1 MKTKDMSI
9 RYKLMVPVCGLM
21 FAVVVLVVA
30 GMGSMKNM
38 QDASVNLKEQGINSL
53 IELNEISVEAQKM
66 QRLAVSYCTSGE
78 GDKES
83 IWASVEEC
91 DGKIT
96 QCLQDVNTYLADSS
110 QQENITALEENAAA
124 LYATVS
130 ELKTM
135 MDNKDKSGAILYSN
149 TKLTTAGQSFE
160 QIVSACIELNDA
172 SVNGILDRQSRI
184 YNKVKILCI
193 VCVIICIFMFFY
205 TMWSIEKKVTW
216 RLRVHTGKMDQIID
230 SIEQGQGDLS
240 LRLMVLNKDE
250 MGRMAAN
257 VNRFLDILENI
268 MHKISSN
275 SVSLDSIVTNVM
287 EKANNSNSSACDVS
301 ALAQE
306 LSATMEEVASTVANV
321 DSNASN
327 VMEDLERLQEA
338 TGNILEYA
346 NEMKN
351 RASQLKESAQE
362 NKDDINEMLT
372 PIIGKIKNA
381 VENSK
386 NIEKVNALT
395 DEILNIANQTNL
407 LALNAAIEAARAGEA
422 GRGFS
427 VVAEEIG
434 QLADSS
440 SETAKN
446 IQEINGMVLDLVNE
460 MISNSNEIIQ
470 YMEETILPDYDN
482 FVSNGVQYSDDA
494 AHIDRE
500 MIQYAHSFKDISGM
514 MTEIGEAISD
524 ITKAVDESANGVS
537 NVAGSI
543 QTLVSEIAVI
553 NSQMDENGAI
563 AGSLKEEAQRFN
575 V

>member
-1 MKTKDMSI
+1 MF
-9 RYKLMVPVCGLM
+9 GL
-21 FAVVVLVVA
+21 
-30 GMGSMKNM
+30 
-38 QDASVNLKEQGINSL
+38 
-53 IELNEISVEAQKM
+53 
-66 QRLAVSYCTSGE
+66 
-78 GDKES
+78 
-83 IWASVEEC
+83 
-91 DGKIT
+91 
-96 QCLQDVNTYLADSS
+96 
-110 QQENITALEENAAA
+110 
-124 LYATVS
+124 TVW
-130 ELKTM
+130 
-135 MDNKDKSGAILYSN
+135 
-149 TKLTTAGQSFE
+149 
-160 QIVSACIELNDA
+160 CIE
-172 SVNGILDRQSRI
+172 R
-184 YNKVKILCI
+184 
-193 VCVIICIFMFFY
+193 
-205 TMWSIEKKVTW
+205 KVTW
-216 RLRVHTGKMDQIID
+216 RLRAHTKKMDQIID
-230 SIEQGQGDLS
+230 SIEQGCGDLS

-268 MHKISSN
+268 MQKIN
-275 SVSLDSIVTNVM
+275 NDSLSLNNIVTNVM
-287 EKANNSNSSACDVS
+287 ERANSSNSSACDVS
-301 ALAQE
+301 AVAQE

-321 DSNASN
+321 DSNASG
-327 VMEDLERLQEA
+327 VMEDLEGLQKT
-338 TGNILEYA
+338 TGDILEYA

-351 RASQLKESAQE
+351 RAAKLKEYAQD
-362 NKDDINEMLT
+362 NKEDINQMLT

-395 DEILNIANQTNL
+395 DEILSIANQTNL

-440 SETAKN
+440 SKTAKN
-446 IQEINGMVLDLVNE
+446 IQEINTMVLDLVNE
-460 MISNSNEIIQ
+460 MISNSNEIIH

-482 FVSNGVQYSDDA
+482 FVASGVQYSDDA
-494 AHIDRE
+494 VHIDQE
-500 MIQYAHSFKDISGM
+500 MAQYAQSFKEINSM
-514 MTEIGEAISD
+514 VTEIGESISD

-563 AGSLKEEAQRFN
+563 AGSLKEEAQRFS

>member
-21 FAVVVLVVA
+21 LAVVVLVVA
-30 GMGSMKNM
+30 GMGSMTNM
-38 QDASVNLKEQGINSL
+38 QDASVTLKEQGVNSL

-66 QRLAVSYCTSGE
+66 ERLAMSYCTSGE
-78 GDKES
+78 GDKEN

-91 DGKIT
+91 NGKIT
-96 QCLQDVNTYLADSS
+96 QCLQDVKTYLVDSS
-110 QQENITALEENAAA
+110 QQENLSALEENATA
-124 LYATVS
+124 LYAAVS
-130 ELKTM
+130 QLKTM

-149 TKLTTAGQSFE
+149 TNLAAAGQSFE
-160 QIVSACIELNDA
+160 QVVSTCIELNDA

-193 VCVIICIFMFFY
+193 VCVFVCIFMFFY

-275 SVSLDSIVTNVM
+275 SISLDNIVTNVM

-321 DSNASN
+321 DSNASS
-327 VMEDLERLQEA
+327 VMEDLEQLQET

-351 RASQLKESAQE
+351 RATQLKESAQE

-395 DEILNIANQTNL
+395 DEILSIANQTNL

-446 IQEINGMVLDLVNE
+446 IQEINAMVLDLVNE

-482 FVSNGVQYSDDA
+482 FVSSGVQYSDDA

-500 MIQYAHSFKDISGM
+500 MIQYAQSFKDISGM
-514 MTEIGEAISD
+514 VTEIGESISD

>member
-21 FAVVVLVVA
+21 LAVVVLVVA
-30 GMGSMKNM
+30 GMGSMTNM
-38 QDASVNLKEQGINSL
+38 QDASVTLKEQGVNSL

-66 QRLAVSYCTSGE
+66 ERLAMSYCTSGE
-78 GDKES
+78 GDKEN

-91 DGKIT
+91 NGKIT
-96 QCLQDVNTYLADSS
+96 QCLQDVKTYLVDFS
-110 QQENITALEENAAA
+110 QQENLVALEENATA
-124 LYATVS
+124 LYAAVS
-130 ELKTM
+130 QLKTM

-149 TKLTTAGQSFE
+149 TNLVAAGQSFE
-160 QIVSACIELNDA
+160 QVVSTCIELNDA

-193 VCVIICIFMFFY
+193 VCVFVCIFMFFY

-275 SVSLDSIVTNVM
+275 SISLDNIVTNVM

-321 DSNASN
+321 DSNASS
-327 VMEDLERLQEA
+327 VMEDLEQLQET

-351 RASQLKESAQE
+351 RATQLKESAQE

-395 DEILNIANQTNL
+395 DEILSIANQTNL

-446 IQEINGMVLDLVNE
+446 IQEINAMVLDLVNE

-482 FVSNGVQYSDDA
+482 FVSSGVQYSDDA

-500 MIQYAHSFKDISGM
+500 MIQYAQSFKDISGM
-514 MTEIGEAISD
+514 VTEIGESISD

>member
-21 FAVVVLVVA
+21 LAVVVLVVA
-30 GMGSMKNM
+30 GMGSMTNM
-38 QDASVNLKEQGINSL
+38 QDASVTLKEQGVNSL

-66 QRLAVSYCTSGE
+66 ERLAMSYCTSGE
-78 GDKES
+78 GDKEN

-91 DGKIT
+91 NGKIT
-96 QCLQDVNTYLADSS
+96 QCLQDVKTYLVDFS
-110 QQENITALEENAAA
+110 QQENLVALEENATA
-124 LYATVS
+124 LYAAVS
-130 ELKTM
+130 QLKTM

-149 TKLTTAGQSFE
+149 TNLAAAGQSFE
-160 QIVSACIELNDA
+160 QVVSTCIELNDA

-193 VCVIICIFMFFY
+193 VCVFVCIFMFFY

-275 SVSLDSIVTNVM
+275 SISLDNIVTNVM

-321 DSNASN
+321 DSNASS
-327 VMEDLERLQEA
+327 VMEDLEQLQET

-351 RASQLKESAQE
+351 RATQLKESAQE

-395 DEILNIANQTNL
+395 DEILSIANQTNL

-446 IQEINGMVLDLVNE
+446 IQEINAMVLDLVNE

-482 FVSNGVQYSDDA
+482 FVSSGVQYSDDA

-500 MIQYAHSFKDISGM
+500 MIQYAQSFKDISGM
-514 MTEIGEAISD
+514 VTEIGESISD